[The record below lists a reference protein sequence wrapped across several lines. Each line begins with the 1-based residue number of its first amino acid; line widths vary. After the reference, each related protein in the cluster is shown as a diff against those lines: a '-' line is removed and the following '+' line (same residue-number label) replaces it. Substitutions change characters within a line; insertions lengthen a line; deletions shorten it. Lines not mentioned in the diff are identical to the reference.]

1 MGKDVVGARLNLD
14 TSKMLPAFQAIDR
27 GAKGNAETF
36 KVLNQEITVTTKNYT
51 SLAAAADK
59 MVLTSEERRKKI
71 MAESEALIKQRTA
84 QADLLN
90 TKKNQMDQT
99 NQIVNAK
106 LAAQE
111 AIVKKRYDAIEQ
123 QEREHQLRMATLQN
137 KAAASAVK
145 ANAAN
150 GYSASDKTRERVLME
165 EQNIRRKLIQLGETE
180 SQQARANAASY
191 EQFWIKALRTREIK
205 EAQMREKVLQEEQN
219 IRRTI
224 EQTANQTSKLS
235 GSNIGGDMTST
246 TSVWA
251 SRLQQMAAHAL
262 VFNTVYRGIHEVQK
276 AMKEGLVDIES
287 NMAGYVQTNEKYFLM
302 YNEGAKEAVMN
313 TKLLHEETTKFI
325 HTAHDLGAEITDV
338 TESARLW
345 GRMYKDAGVVQE
357 MVRKSTMLSTVDL
370 VSLEDATKS
379 MESTLAQYGVQ
390 IKDAND
396 AMVIGGRILDSW
408 SKVAHDTMAPAKD
421 LGAAYERT
429 GKIAAETGVS
439 FDVMNGLIS
448 SGIRNTA
455 LSGENL
461 GNMWKTVL
469 GTIRTDKAVAE
480 IESLGV
486 ATKEVVNG
494 TEQWRRADD
503 ILIDLST
510 KVIDKNY
517 DLTKSYADISRGVYQ
532 YAKLAASLNAGD
544 ILLGTASSIGSTGAT
559 LEYLKVQMDTISR
572 KAAQTKAS
580 LLEIFNNAGDD
591 GLRKTIKDVLDAI
604 DQLLIG
610 LTQVPSGV
618 FEGTAALAGLLLA
631 YKMLRAPIMNVVAAI
646 QVLTAT
652 KTAETTAI
660 ATNTVAN
667 EVNIVT
673 SQGATLS
680 TVARTAATEGAVVA
694 QGTLT
699 VATEG
704 VTAATAAMTAAQATS
719 TVTMAAATAGLSL
732 LAGAIAIYVFQKGK
746 AVKED
751 RDHIQELKDEDAAS
765 QQMIS
770 QYQRQVELLPK
781 LVNAHN
787 SLQQSIDS
795 GTLSADKQA
804 KVKKQLDEVSQAL
817 VITLGDEGARQLDA
831 ANYTDA
837 AVKIQ
842 INALNELIQKQNE
855 ARKNVL
861 MDQKDSIQ
869 KQLDA
874 KQAEIENA
882 KKMLSNAKEV
892 GFNAEVALQQ
902 VAAVEKLSEKVK
914 NLTIEQ
920 NKLKDA
926 SAGLNVQIAEL
937 SVEGFDQLNGNAGT
951 SSESLNDM
959 QEALTN
965 LRTEISKNGDAITEL
980 NGLLKQLS
988 DGQSLNAS
996 NAADLI
1002 LKYPQLATQIY
1013 KTADGWAFEKDAVN
1027 DLRKMKIQKAIDDLK
1042 SEQASAFNTKIATND
1057 RLKAYGIEASAI
1069 KDLAQLKAKLN
1080 GVKAEVSASSIGNSL
1095 NDPEDARNFNPAFQK
1110 NAQAALDAKAAQDKA
1125 QLDEI
1130 DTIYQSFVYD
1140 SQGYYDKIN
1149 ALSKLYKDPNF
1160 GSSGSDKKDKSGK
1173 SDAEKANDKAKK
1185 EAEQAAKDAAEA
1197 RKKAYTDDLD
1207 NFKYISEHQNWSI
1220 DQQAAGYE
1228 RLKKRHAVYLAEDKD
1243 AMKQWSRDVVALSDK
1258 RYDEDKAN
1266 LEKKTERMRQANLQ
1280 EVEMVKASLDFYT
1293 KEVKKSY
1300 LTAEQKIEA
1309 QKQVYDLTKQYNEL
1323 RYTNSANWIDKESQ
1337 KMEMAGKSKTE
1348 IINME
1353 LHAYQRMYAD
1363 KNRTAEQSFALEQN
1377 IYEQKKALIEQ
1388 GFSDFQKDLNH
1399 RKAMGEVN
1407 TAQELQEWLKVQAMY
1422 RVGTDQRLE
1431 ADEQVFALRQK
1442 LIEDETKSVETLGST
1457 YKSKIE
1463 STRDAAIKAIEAE
1476 RDAYVAGKDAEIKAI
1491 DDLLSKQQELNADV
1505 DFATALAEKQARL
1518 ALLASAVGPDGIAER
1533 KQVQKDIEKLQ
1544 LDHDRELAKRSL
1556 EDQKK
1561 ALEDERDT
1569 KKAAFDKDIETAKSH
1584 YEDLISAF
1592 ESFSSDTANRAEVL
1606 KNIQVLK
1613 ESEKNAE
1620 ILSQLDQFIADYQ
1633 AKMSAITALSPTVGN
1648 TAGTSYAVNNTVG
1661 VGVGGIAQR
1670 ASDTL
1675 EYNANKDAWDA
1686 AKEAGNKAEM
1696 ERLAARNEEL
1706 RKKYGIVKDS
1716 GKIQSFS
1723 EGGKV
1728 KGPRGAATMIEA
1740 HAGEIVLNDRQQSN
1754 LFKLLNF
1761 NMPSLNFSMPQ
1772 FSMPAASGNG
1782 GGSVNRSE
1790 TVFNM
1795 GDTYIADES
1804 TARVFWSEKENLVRR
1819 FQASG
1824 VK

>member
-1 MGKDVVGARLNLD
+1 MTDMSHDVVGARLKLD

-36 KVLNQEITVTTKNYT
+36 KVLNQEINVTAKNYT
-51 SLAAAADK
+51 ALAGAADK
-59 MVLTSEERRKKI
+59 LALTSEDRRKKI
-71 MAESEALIKQRTA
+71 MAESDALVKQRNAQTALIKA
-84 QADLLN
+84 
-90 TKKNQMDQT
+90 KKSQLDQT
-99 NQIVNAK
+99 NQLVDAK
-106 LAAQE
+106 LAAQM
-111 AIVKKRYDAIEQ
+111 AIVVKRENAIEQ
-123 QEREHQLRMATLQN
+123 QEREHLKRMETLQN
-137 KAAASAVK
+137 RADKSSVVSSTAGMSAADTQRERALKEEQSIRNKLLQLSEKESQATK
-145 ANAAN
+145 QQAEEYERFWLNAL
-150 GYSASDKTRERVLME
+150 KTRE
-165 EQNIRRKLIQLGETE
+165 
-180 SQQARANAASY
+180 S
-191 EQFWIKALRTREIK
+191 K
-205 EAQMREKVLQEEQN
+205 EAQLRERVLQEEQK
-219 IRRTI
+219 IRKALLTR
-224 EQTANQTSKLS
+224 EQQEIAMRDK
-235 GSNIGGDMTST
+235 I
-246 TSVWA
+246 
-251 SRLQQMAAHAL
+251 LQQERKVSQAL
-262 VFNTVYRGIHEVQK
+262 VDTEKQNMRMGHNTGFLTQIKDAAIHAAVFHTVFRSMMVIQE
-276 AMKEGLVDIES
+276 AMKEGIVDIES
-287 NMAGYVQTNEKYFLM
+287 NMAGYVQTNEKYFLA

-313 TKLLHEETTKFI
+313 TTLLHEETTKFI

-345 GRMYKDAGVVQE
+345 GRMYKDAAVVQE

-396 AMVIGGRILDSW
+396 AMVLGGRILDSW

-517 DLTKSYADISRGVYQ
+517 DLTQSYADISRGVYQ

-544 ILLGTASSIGSTGAT
+544 ILLGTASSIGSTGST

-610 LTQVPSGV
+610 LTQVPAGV

-631 YKMLRAPIMNVVAAI
+631 YKTLRAPIMNVVTAVG
-646 QVLTAT
+646 VLTAA
-652 KTAETTAI
+652 KTAETTAVM
-660 ATNTVAN
+660 TNTVAN
-667 EVNIVT
+667 EVNIVS

-680 TVARTAATEGAVVA
+680 TVARTAATEGAIVA

-704 VTAATAAMTAAQATS
+704 ATAATEVMTAAQATS

-732 LAGAIAIYVFQKGK
+732 LAGAIAIFVFQKGK
-746 AVKED
+746 AVKAD
-751 RDHIQELKDEDAAS
+751 RDHTQELKDEDAAS

-781 LVNAHN
+781 LVNAHK

-817 VITLGDEGARQLDA
+817 VITLGNEGARQLDA
-831 ANYTDA
+831 ANYTDE

-855 ARKNVL
+855 ARRNVL
-861 MDQKDSIQ
+861 LDQKDAIQ
-869 KQLDA
+869 QQLKT
-874 KQAEIENA
+874 KQAEIDQAKDMLANA
-882 KKMLSNAKEV
+882 KNV

-914 NLTIEQ
+914 ILTTEQ

-926 SAGLNVQIAEL
+926 SAGVNVQIAEL
-937 SVEGFDQLNGNAGT
+937 SVEGIDQLSGNSGT
-951 SSESLNDM
+951 ASDSLDDM
-959 QEALTN
+959 QDALTD
-965 LRTEISKNGDAITEL
+965 LRKEIDNNGDAIKEL
-980 NGLLKQLS
+980 NDLLKELA
-988 DGQSLNAS
+988 DGQSINAE
-996 NAADLI
+996 NAAELI

-1013 KTADGWAFEKDAVN
+1013 KTADGWAFEKDAVEL
-1027 DLRKMKIQKAIDDLK
+1027 LRKEKIQKAIDDLK

-1069 KDLAQLKAKLN
+1069 KDLAELKAKLN
-1080 GVKAEVSASSIGNSL
+1080 GVKAEVSESSAGSTL

-1149 ALSKLYKDPNF
+1149 ALSKLYKDPDF
-1160 GSSGSDKKDKSGK
+1160 GAADNDKKSGA
-1173 SDAEKANDKAKK
+1173 SEEDKAAKTAADKRK
-1185 EAEQAAKDAAEA
+1185 EAYAS
-1197 RKKAYTDDLD
+1197 DLD
-1207 NFKYISEHQNWSI
+1207 NFKYIAERQNWTI
-1220 DQQAAGYE
+1220 DQQVAGYE
-1228 RLKKRHAVYLAEDKD
+1228 RLKKRHAAYLAEDKD
-1243 AMKQWSRDVVALSDK
+1243 AMKQWSRDVVALSDA
-1258 RYDEDKAN
+1258 RYTEDVAG
-1266 LEKKTERMRQANLQ
+1266 LDKKTERMRQANLQ
-1280 EVEMVKASLDFYT
+1280 DIEIVKTSLDFYT
-1293 KEVKKSY
+1293 KESKKVY
-1300 LTAEQKIEA
+1300 LTADQKAEA
-1309 QKQVYDLTKQYNEL
+1309 DKQVYDLSKQYNEL
-1323 RYTNSANWIDKESQ
+1323 RYTNSTSWIEKETK
-1337 KMEMAGKSKTE
+1337 KMEMAGKSKSE
-1348 IINME
+1348 IITME
-1353 LHAYQRMYAD
+1353 LQAYERMYAD
-1363 KNRTAEQSFALEQN
+1363 KNRSAEQSFELEQD
-1377 IYEQKKALIEQ
+1377 IYEQKKTLIEQ
-1388 GFSDFQKDLNH
+1388 QYSDWEKDLNH
-1399 RKAMGEVN
+1399 RKAMGEVT
-1407 TAQELQEWLKVQAMY
+1407 TAQELQEWLKIQSMY

-1431 ADEQVFALRQK
+1431 ADEQVYTLRQK
-1442 LIEDETKSVETLGST
+1442 LIEDETKSVETLAST
-1457 YKSKIE
+1457 YKSKLE
-1463 STRDAAIKAIEAE
+1463 SARDAAVKAIEAE
-1476 RDAYVAGKDAEIKAI
+1476 RDAYVAGKDAEIQAI
-1491 DDLLSKQQELNADV
+1491 DDLLSKQQELNADQ
-1505 DFATALAEKQARL
+1505 DYESALKEKQARL

-1533 KQVQKDIEKLQ
+1533 VQVQKDIEKLQ
-1544 LDHDRELAKRSL
+1544 LDHERELAKRSL
-1556 EDQKK
+1556 EEQK
-1561 ALEDERDT
+1561 AGLEDERDA
-1569 KKAAFDKDIETAKSH
+1569 KKDSYDKEIETTKNH
-1584 YEDLISAF
+1584 YEDLFSAF
-1592 ESFSSDTANRAEVL
+1592 DSFSMDTVSKAESL
-1606 KNIQVLK
+1606 KNLQILK

-1620 ILSQLDQFIADYQ
+1620 ILKQLDQFIADYNT
-1633 AKMSAITALSPTVGN
+1633 KMSAISAATPTVSGSSAA
-1648 TAGTSYAVNNTVG
+1648 TTSSGTSQKDLDL
-1661 VGVGGIAQR
+1661 I
-1670 ASDTL
+1670 
-1675 EYNANKDAWDA
+1675 EYNSNKDAWDA
-1686 AKEAGNKAEM
+1686 AKAAKNTAEM
-1696 ERLAARNEEL
+1696 ERLAARNEKL
-1706 RKKYGIVKDS
+1706 RQKYGVIKDT
-1716 GKIQSFS
+1716 GKLQTFHD
-1723 EGGKV
+1723 GGV
-1728 KGPRGAATMIEA
+1728 VRGARR
-1740 HAGEIVLNDRQQSN
+1740 GEETLINAKVGEMYINDRQQDT
-1754 LFKLLNF
+1754 LFKMLNF
-1761 NMPSLNFSMPQ
+1761 KMPSFNFTMPSTNNSQ
-1772 FSMPAASGNG
+1772 N
-1782 GGSVNRSE
+1782 SVAQSQTSRTLIEVNS
-1790 TVFNM
+1790 
-1795 GDTYIADES
+1795 GDTYITDES
-1804 TARVFWSEKENLVRR
+1804 VAKVYWSERDNFVRR
-1819 FQASG
+1819 AQARSG
-1824 VK
+1824 AK

>member
-1 MGKDVVGARLNLD
+1 MTDMGKDVVGARLSLD

-27 GAKGNAETF
+27 GVKGNAETF

-59 MVLTSEERRKKI
+59 MVLTSDERRKKI

-90 TKKNQMDQT
+90 TKKNQMDQA

-123 QEREHQLRMATLQN
+123 QEREHQMRMETLQN

-150 GYSASDKTRERVLME
+150 GYSTSDKTRERVLME

-205 EAQMREKVLQEEQN
+205 EAQLREKVLQEEQK
-219 IRRTI
+219 IRRAM

-246 TSVWA
+246 TSAWA

-262 VFNTVYRGIHEVQK
+262 VFNTVYRGIHEVQE
-276 AMKEGLVDIES
+276 ALRVGLVDIES
-287 NMAGYVQTNEKYFLM
+287 NMAGYVQTNEKYFLE
-302 YNEGAKEAVMN
+302 YNEGTKEAVMN
-313 TKLLHEETTKFI
+313 TKLLHDETTKFI
-325 HTAHDLGAEITDV
+325 QTAHDLGAEITDV

-390 IKDAND
+390 VKDAND
-396 AMVIGGRILDSW
+396 AAVLGGRILDSW

-421 LGAAYERT
+421 LGAAFERT

-439 FDVMNGLIS
+439 FDMMNGLIS

-469 GTIRTDKAVAE
+469 GTIRTDKAVKE

-486 ATKEVVNG
+486 ATKEVVDG
-494 TEQWRRADD
+494 KEQWRRADD
-503 ILIDLST
+503 ILLDLST

-544 ILLGTASSIGSTGAT
+544 ILLGTAASIGSTGST

-610 LTQVPSGV
+610 LTKVPAGV

-631 YKMLRAPIMNVVAAI
+631 YKTLRAPIMNVVTAI
-646 QVLTAT
+646 EVLTAA
-652 KTAETTAI
+652 KAAETTAV

-673 SQGATLS
+673 SQGATLT
-680 TVARTAATEGAVVA
+680 TVQRTAATEGVVIA

-699 VATEG
+699 TATEG
-704 VTAATAAMTAAQATS
+704 ATAATAAMTAAQATS

-732 LAGAIAIYVFQKGK
+732 LAGAIAIYIFQSGK
-746 AVKED
+746 AEKAERD
-751 RDHIQELKDEDAAS
+751 RIQQLKDDEAAS

-770 QYQRQVELLPK
+770 QYQRQIELLPK
-781 LVNAHN
+781 LVDAHKSLEA
-787 SLQQSIDS
+787 SLQSAN
-795 GTLSADKQA
+795 LSQQKQA
-804 KVKKQLDEVSQAL
+804 QVKKQLDEVSQAL
-817 VITLGDEGARQLDA
+817 VITLGKEGAKQLESA
-831 ANYTDA
+831 GYTDK
-837 AVKIQ
+837 AVQ
-842 INALNELIQKQNE
+842 TQVEALNKLILKQNE
-855 ARKNVL
+855 ARQNVL
-861 MDQKDSIQ
+861 KDQQADLYDQQ
-869 KQLDA
+869 KQKINEITEATKELERVQKIIANPIGKALGTGEFKKDA
-874 KQAEIENA
+874 AELEEKIKTLEQENN
-882 KKMLSNAKEV
+882 KLTLSITDV
-892 GFNAEVALQQ
+892 GVSLGQ
-902 VAAVEKLSEKVK
+902 AAVE
-914 NLTIEQ
+914 
-920 NKLKDA
+920 
-926 SAGLNVQIAEL
+926 
-937 SVEGFDQLNGNAGT
+937 FDQFAGKAGT
-951 SSESLNDM
+951 SSESAQDQAQVLSD
-959 QEALTN
+959 
-965 LRTEISKNGDAITEL
+965 LREQIEGNGTAISEMNT
-980 NGLLKQLS
+980 LLKEMT
-988 DGQSLNAS
+988 GEQSLNAS
-996 NAADLI
+996 AAADLI
-1002 LKYPQLATQIY
+1002 LKYPQLATEIY
-1013 KTADGWAFEKDAVN
+1013 KTADGWKFEKDAVEV
-1027 DLRKMKIQKAIDDLK
+1027 LRKAKIQKAIDDLK
-1042 SEQASAFNTKIATND
+1042 SEKASSFNTRLAID
-1057 RLKAYGIEASAI
+1057 ERLKAYGIEAEAI
-1069 KDLAQLKAKLN
+1069 KSLAQLKAAVN
-1080 GVKAEVSASSIGNSL
+1080 GVTSDVLSSGDDL
-1095 NDPEDARNFNPAFQK
+1095 KYFKPAFK
-1110 NAQAALDAKAAQDKA
+1110 DKGGI
-1125 QLDEI
+1125 LDEKAKQEAAAKSELDKI
-1130 DTIYQSFVYD
+1130 YD
-1140 SQGYYDKIN
+1140 SYAKEQIDYQNKIN
-1149 ALSKLYKDPNF
+1149 ALSALYKDPGF
-1160 GSSGSDKKDKSGK
+1160 GVSADKEKKEKSGK
-1173 SDAEKANDKAKK
+1173 SAAEKAADKAKK
-1185 EAEQAAKDAAEA
+1185 DAEQAAREAAEA
-1197 RKKAYTDDLD
+1197 RKEAYAEDLD
-1207 NFKYISEHQNWSI
+1207 NFKYIAERQNWTI

-1228 RLKKRHAVYLAEDKD
+1228 RLKKRHATYLAEDKD

-1280 EVEMVKASLDFYT
+1280 EVEMVKVSLDFYT
-1293 KEVKKSY
+1293 KEEKKSY
-1300 LTAEQKIEA
+1300 LTAGQKAEA

-1323 RYTNSANWIDKESQ
+1323 RYSNSINWIDKESK
-1337 KMEMAGKSKTE
+1337 KMEMAGKSKVE

-1353 LHAYQRMYAD
+1353 LSAFQRMAKD
-1363 KNRTAEQSFALEQN
+1363 KNRTAEQGFALEQS

-1399 RKAMGEVN
+1399 RKAIGEVN
-1407 TAQELQEWLKVQAMY
+1407 TAQELQEWLKTQAMY
-1422 RVGTDQRLE
+1422 RVGTEQRLE
-1431 ADEQVFALRQK
+1431 ADEQVYALRQK
-1442 LIEDETKSVETLGST
+1442 LIEDETKTVETLGST

-1463 STRDAAIKAIEAE
+1463 SARDAAIKAIEAE

-1518 ALLASAVGPDGIAER
+1518 ALLASAVGPDGITER

-1544 LDHDRELAKRSL
+1544 LDHDRDLAKRSL
-1556 EDQKK
+1556 EEQKK
-1561 ALEDERDT
+1561 AIEDERDT
-1569 KKAAFDKDIETAKSH
+1569 KKAAFDRDIETAKSH

-1592 ESFSSDTANRAEVL
+1592 ERFSSDTANRAEVL

-1620 ILSQLDQFIADYQ
+1620 ILAQLDQFILDYQ
-1633 AKMSAITALSPTVGN
+1633 AKMSAINALSPTVN
-1648 TAGTSYAVNNTVG
+1648 NAAITSIVTNGA
-1661 VGVGGIAQR
+1661 VGVGGIAQKT
-1670 ASDTL
+1670 SDVL

-1686 AKEAGNKAEM
+1686 AKKSGNKAEM

-1706 RKKYGIVKDS
+1706 RKKYGIIKDT
-1716 GKIQSFS
+1716 GKLQSFK
-1723 EGGKV
+1723 EGGKIL
-1728 KGPRGAATMIEA
+1728 GPRGESVMVKG
-1740 HAGEIVLNDRQQSN
+1740 HAGEIVMNERQQDN
-1754 LFKLLNF
+1754 LLKLMNF
-1761 NMPSLNFSMPQ
+1761 RMPSLNFSMPQ
-1772 FSMPAASGNG
+1772 FSMPAASG
-1782 GGSVNRSE
+1782 GSNPQQIHNHFELSS
-1790 TVFNM
+1790 
-1795 GDTYIADES
+1795 GDNY
-1804 TARVFWSEKENLVRR
+1804 FENQSDIKVYWNERDNFVRR
-1819 FQASG
+1819 AQARSG
-1824 VK
+1824 AK